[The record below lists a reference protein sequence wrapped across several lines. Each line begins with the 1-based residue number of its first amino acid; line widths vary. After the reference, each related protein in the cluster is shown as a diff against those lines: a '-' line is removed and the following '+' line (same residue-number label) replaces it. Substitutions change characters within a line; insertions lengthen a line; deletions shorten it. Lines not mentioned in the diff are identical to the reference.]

1 MDMKQL
7 MKRMPQQGEVRW
19 IGVRPAKRERL
30 LACAAVGV
38 TVEDGLEG
46 DHYSGR
52 SRKRQ
57 VTLIQEEHLAAVA
70 SIMGLEVADP
80 QLTRRNIVVRGINL
94 QALKGRRFCIGSVV
108 LEGTGECHPCSRMEE
123 NFGAG
128 GYNAMRGHGG
138 LTAKVVEGG
147 RIALGDAVAYV
158 SDAPGY
164 KDENEDEA

>member
-1 MDMKQL
+1 MEMKEL
-7 MKRMPQQGEVRW
+7 MKRMPQVGVVRW

-30 LACAAVGV
+30 AMCTSVAVSI
-38 TVEDGLEG
+38 ENGLEG
-46 DHYSGR
+46 DHYHGKSQ
-52 SRKRQ
+52 KRQ

-70 SIMGLEVADP
+70 SILGLEAADP

-94 QALKGRRFCIGSVV
+94 QALKHKRFRIGTAL

-138 LTAKVVEGG
+138 LTARVIEPGM
-147 RIALGDAVAYV
+147 IALGDQVTFVAAV
-158 SDAPGY
+158 PGM
-164 KDENEDEA
+164 EEANEAE